1 MKQLAIIAIFAAV
14 VTSGQA
20 DATPVASRAEC
31 LSTCAPQIAD
41 ACGGLR
47 RAKYN
52 RCRLHVVR
60 QCRRFGSATMCPV
73 PVPDAPPTTITT
85 VPVATTTTTTAGSIP
100 PSPTT
105 TTLPPPG
112 PWTGVWNFVGAL
124 YSSTCPSP
132 AATNADL
139 YTIVQTGLTVR
150 VTLAS
155 IPTYVGLDEVNP
167 DGSFS
172 ASGQWSTGICNF
184 VTVLAATPTSG
195 VIGASAPASAGITTS
210 CQGAFSCDTI
220 FSGVLTRVR

>member
-1 MKQLAIIAIFAAV
+1 VKQLAIIAIFATV

-73 PVPDAPPTTITT
+73 PVPPAPPTTITT
-85 VPVATTTTTTAGSIP
+85 MPVA
-100 PSPTT
+100 TT

-155 IPTYVGLDEVNP
+155 IPSYVALDGANP

-184 VTVLAATPTSG
+184 VTLLAARPTSG
-195 VIGASAPASAGITTS
+195 VIGASVPASVEIVTS